1 MSPSLIFWLLEN
13 CWRTPAC
20 EKYVGR
26 ACTKQYDPV
35 CGSDGKTYS
44 TVCSLR
50 AEQACYMYLHLF
62 IHRNTKQLASMGHCP
77 SPH

>member
-1 MSPSLIFWLLEN
+1 MEEISGDWLLHKKSS
-13 CWRTPAC
+13 T
-20 EKYVGR
+20 GL

-50 AEQACYMYLHLF
+50 CKQCK
-62 IHRNTKQLASMGHCP
+62 NTKRKYRQTSEDKTEHKN
-77 SPH
+77 SSDQ